1 MYTKKVIQ
9 HFQRPKNMGKIKDA
23 DGIGE
28 AGNPVCGDILK
39 LYIKVKDNKIK
50 KISFETLGC
59 AVAIAVSSVITQM
72 AKNKTLKQAMKITKH
87 DIAKELGSLPS
98 FKMHCSNLAAE
109 ALQKAIKDYE
119 QKRRNKD

>member
-9 HFQRPKNMGKIKDA
+9 HFQHPKNMGKIKDA

-28 AGNPVCGDILK
+28 VGNPQCGDILK
-39 LYIKVKDNKIK
+39 FYIKVKDNKIK

-72 AKNKTLKQAMKITKH
+72 AKNKTLKQAMKITKQ
-87 DIAKELGSLPS
+87 DIAEELGSLPA
-98 FKMHCSNLAAE
+98 FKMHCSNLATE

-119 QKRRNKD
+119 QKSSNKD